1 MVAYPPAPARAN
13 SAAPP
18 TRIPVGILG
27 ATGTV
32 GQAFIAF
39 LEDHPWF
46 EVTWLGASDRSTGK
60 RYGDAT
66 VWRLPGDLPVRIAN
80 LTVLGCHPDSD
91 VPRLLFSALDA
102 AAATDIE
109 RAFAQAG
116 HTIVSN
122 ARNHRMDRDV
132 PLLIPEINADHLALL
147 ARQHTSR
154 SWTGQ
159 IVTNPNCATVALA
172 MSLAPLTAFGI
183 RQVMVTTMQA
193 LSGAGY
199 PGVASLD
206 STANVIP
213 FIAGEEEK
221 LEQEVVKILGSI
233 NDAGVTPLAATVS
246 ASCNRVPVVD
256 GHLISVSVEL
266 AESVTEAHLV
276 DAWRQW
282 RGVPQEMALPSA
294 PPAPV
299 VYLDAPDRPQPRR
312 DAGRDRGMTVSV
324 GRLRRCPVLG
334 WKFTALA
341 HNTVR
346 GAAGAA
352 VLNAELLHAGGW
364 LPG

>member
-1 MVAYPPAPARAN
+1 MATRHPAPVRAN
-13 SAAPP
+13 TASPP
-18 TRIPVGILG
+18 TRIRVGILG

-32 GQAFIAF
+32 GQEFIAF
-39 LEDHPWF
+39 LDEHPWF
-46 EVTWLGASDRSTGK
+46 EIAWLGASDRSAGK
-60 RYGDAT
+60 RYSEAT
-66 VWRLPGDLPVRIAN
+66 GWRLAGDLPAHIAN
-80 LTVLGCHPDSD
+80 LTISECHPGSAA
-91 VPRLLFSALDA
+91 PRLLFSALDA
-102 AAATDIE
+102 SVATEIE
-109 RAFAQAG
+109 RTFAHAG

-122 ARNHRMDRDV
+122 TRNHRMDRDV

-147 ARQHTSR
+147 PRQRTSHG
-154 SWTGQ
+154 WTGQ
-159 IVTNPNCATVALA
+159 IVTNPNCSTVALA
-172 MSLAPLTAFGI
+172 MSLAPLKVFGI
-183 RQVMVTTMQA
+183 RRVMVTTMQA

-199 PGVASLD
+199 PGVPSVD

-221 LEQEVVKILGSI
+221 LEQEVGKILGSI
-233 NDAGVTPLAATVS
+233 TDGGVTPLDAAVS

-266 AESVTEAHLV
+266 AESVTEARLIA
-276 DAWRQW
+276 AWRQW
-282 RGVPQEMALPSA
+282 RGVPQEMGLPSA
-294 PPAPV
+294 PPSPI

-312 DAGRDRGMTVSV
+312 DAGRDRGMTLSV

-334 WKFTALA
+334 WKFTALV